1 MANAYRVV
9 SVDLGTARDRIPVIP
24 RDVGVTNILVLA
36 MSAGAVASLHVGER
50 EGIPLSGAGFTL
62 DDICPPENKG
72 IFVTN
77 PAQPG
82 LTLLMFFSFGAIA
95 AALDV

>member
-9 SVDLGTARDRIPVIP
+9 QLDLTTARDRGEVIP
-24 RDVGVTNILVLA
+24 RDVGVTNILVIA
-36 MSAGAVASLHVGER
+36 QPAGAVVSLHVGER
-50 EGIPLSGAGFTL
+50 EGIPVPGAGFTL
-62 DDICPPENKG
+62 DDLCPPENKG

-82 LTLLMFFSFGAIA
+82 VVVTFFFSFGAIG